1 MLYFFLQFGIH
12 QPKSQQAWKH
22 SELLL
27 EKKQLVPAFT
37 AATCLSL
44 KAIVILQ
51 ALAVFVKQ
59 GSQTARE
66 VRGKGW
72 IWASALK
79 QCIKAI
85 SLSAIYWKA

>member
-12 QPKSQQAWKH
+12 QPKSQPAWKH

-27 EKKQLVPAFT
+27 EKKQLVLAFT

-66 VRGKGW
+66 VRGKDLFLGYS
-72 IWASALK
+72 IDSRSK
-79 QCIKAI
+79 PQ
-85 SLSAIYWKA
+85 SVH